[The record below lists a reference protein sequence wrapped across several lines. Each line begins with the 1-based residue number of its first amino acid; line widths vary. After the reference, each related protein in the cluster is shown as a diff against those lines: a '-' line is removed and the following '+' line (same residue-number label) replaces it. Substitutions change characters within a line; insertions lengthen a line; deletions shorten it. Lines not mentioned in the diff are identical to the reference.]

1 MVVRGGHQPFFVL
14 EVDVGRGMIA
24 HVGVGNDVLTQRK
37 KAEGCKR
44 QIRMKVKNDLFKAST
59 SEK

>member
-14 EVDVGRGMIA
+14 EVDVGSGVIA
-24 HVGVGNDVLTQRK
+24 HVGVGDDVLTQRK
-37 KAEGCKR
+37 KAEGCKG
-44 QIRMKVKNDLFKAST
+44 QIRMKVKSDLFKAST